1 MRKRAVLYL
10 RLSIAFGGDVSD
22 SIVRQEADLR
32 ALAAR
37 EDWDVVRVLTD
48 DGISGGKERDNARL
62 ALAMLSDNE
71 ADVLAVF
78 KLDRFGRRGARDIV
92 AIEDAL
98 ESRGKSSR
106 PALFVSLMDGLRSDV
121 PMWETIASIYAGQAK
136 AERLN
141 TSMRVSLA
149 IKANRNVGRFVGGTV
164 PFGFRTAPLAPRGR
178 TLVPFPPEVVIVRE
192 VAERVLSGESQ
203 SSIVDDLTARNVPT
217 TRSKARIAALKGL
230 PADGLDT
237 GSWSYSGLASVW
249 TGDSLLGRVTRSRL
263 VENADGSSSKVWET
277 VRDADGAPLVAYEP
291 ILDIDTVQRLRL
303 ALRDPKRPETRRE
316 RRPRRARLLSG
327 VIFCAVCGQK
337 LWVTVQGGRTVYC
350 CARKAGVCPGPNMK
364 AENAER
370 VVTEAFLATAG
381 KWPEVDVVEEVTAPE
396 TVAEL
401 RDVAAEIK
409 EAAGTLAED
418 GVDGAA
424 VLRRI
429 DTLKARRAA
438 LQAVPSVVTKRVVRT
453 GRTVAQA
460 WADSDDD
467 GRRKLLDVALHHVEL
482 DVTDT
487 KGHTGYH
494 PERII
499 LRWRDENETHS
510 PAVAVA

>member
-1 MRKRAVLYL
+1 MKKRAVLYL

-22 SIVRQEADLR
+22 SIVRQEGELR
-32 ALAAR
+32 ALADR
-37 EDWDVVRVLTD
+37 EGWDVVRVLTD

-62 ALAMLSDNE
+62 ALSMLSANE

-98 ESRGKSSR
+98 ESRSKSSR

-121 PMWETIASIYAGQAK
+121 PMWETIASLYAGQAK
-136 AERLN
+136 AERMN

-149 IKANRNVGRFVGGTV
+149 IKTNRNAGRFVGGTV

-178 TLVPFPPEVVIVRE
+178 TLVPFAPEVAVIRE
-192 VAERVLSGESQ
+192 VADRILAGESQ
-203 SSIVDDLTARNVPT
+203 ASIVDDLTARRIAT
-217 TRSKARIAALKGL
+217 TRSKARIAAINGH
-230 PADGLDT
+230 PTDNLDT

-263 VENADGSSSKVWET
+263 IEASDGSTSKAWET
-277 VRDADGAPLVAYEP
+277 VRDSDGAPLVAYEP
-291 ILDIDTVQRLRL
+291 ILDVDTVQRLR
-303 ALRDPKRPETRRE
+303 ATLRDPKRPATRRE

-337 LWVTVQGGRTVYC
+337 LWVTIQGGRTVYC
-350 CARKAGVCPGPNMK
+350 CTRKAGRCSGPNMK

-370 VVTEAFLATAG
+370 AVTEAFLAAAG
-381 KWPEVDVVEEVTAPE
+381 AWPEVEVIEEVTAPK

-401 RDVAAEIK
+401 RDVAAEIRDT
-409 EAAGTLAED
+409 AATIAED
-418 GVDGAA
+418 GVDVAE
-424 VLRRI
+424 VLRRVEL
-429 DTLKARRAA
+429 LKTRRAT
-438 LQAVPSVVTKRVVRT
+438 LQAIPNAVTQRVVRT

-460 WADSDDD
+460 WAESDDD
-467 GRRKLLDVALHHVEL
+467 TRRNLLDVALHQVEL
-482 DVTDT
+482 AVTDS
-487 KGHTGYH
+487 KGRTGYH

-499 LRWRDENETHS
+499 LRWRDENETY
-510 PAVAVA
+510 VTL